1 MQINPFLPE
10 NVDPLSSF
18 RNEEVVKRAQN
29 LAENYQKQQALARES
44 EKIEFEM
51 QQELNDMK
59 EGLDDETSK
68 YQNIQGLVEGGLS
81 LAGSFGGFGSG
92 APKSSTPVVGD
103 KSSFGHSAPG
113 FGTAQNVD
121 NLFLK

>member
-1 MQINPFLPE
+1 
-10 NVDPLSSF
+10 
-18 RNEEVVKRAQN
+18 
-29 LAENYQKQQALARES
+29 
-44 EKIEFEM
+44 M

-59 EGLDDETSK
+59 EGLDEETSK

-92 APKSSTPVVGD
+92 APKSSTPVIGD

-121 NLFLK
+121 NLFFKSTFFIV